1 MEIFILFSGLR
12 MALRSKCAPKAAG
25 CPVNRGQQMST
36 EIQQAEI
43 QESKKCLDEVEPHPD
58 FLS

>member
-1 MEIFILFSGLR
+1 